1 MAGDVHINPA
11 ALERFVNRPAGPVA
25 KDLEKRAIRVR
36 TEAVRL
42 VHQPGRGRT
51 YRLTNPRRVH
61 RASAPGQPF
70 ATDLGTAAA
79 SIGHAMGRDARG
91 IYAQVGSGLKKFRWL
106 ELGTRR
112 MAARPSLRR
121 ALRKA
126 GR

>member
-11 ALERFVNRPAGPVA
+11 ALDRYINAPSGDVA
-25 KDLEKRAIRVR
+25 KDLLRRAITVE
-36 TEAVRL
+36 TEAKRL
-42 VHQPGRGRT
+42 VHQPGKGRV
-51 YRLTNPRRVH
+51 YRKTNPNRVH

-79 SIGHAMGRDARG
+79 SISHALGTDTKG
-91 IYAQVGSGLKKFRWL
+91 LYAVVGSGLKKFRWL
-106 ELGTRR
+106 EMGTRF
-112 MAARPSLRR
+112 MRPRPTLRR